1 MTKQQ
6 KWTPESPIEA
16 CATTYESLAKALG
29 GLQNKFEIP
38 EAAREFVKRT
48 AAAAKDRSTNLQA
61 GANKMTGAIE
71 EALVGAVTGM
81 ADVNRKVVEAAYQ
94 DAEATFAAIDKLAG
108 AQSLTD
114 AYEFYVDYLR
124 QQGNVA
130 AARAKSAATFVSA
143 KASEGFD
150 TLRDGIAKV
159 MPVRSQAA

>member
-16 CATTYESLAKALG
+16 CATTYKSLSKALG

-114 AYEFYVDYLR
+114 AYEVYVDYLR